1 MVVDFRLI
9 AEESITY
16 TIITGTPVTIGG
28 RRSTLPTHLPS

>member
-9 AEESITY
+9 AEESRLY
-16 TIITGTPVTIGG
+16 TIISGTPVTIGG